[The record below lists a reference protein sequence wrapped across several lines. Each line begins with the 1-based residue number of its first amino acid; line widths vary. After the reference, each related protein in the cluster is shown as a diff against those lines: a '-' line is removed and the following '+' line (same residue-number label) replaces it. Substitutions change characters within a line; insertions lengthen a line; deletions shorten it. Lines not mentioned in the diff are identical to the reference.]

1 MATRTNNAPESLKQ
15 LIVRISPV
23 SHSPIIFDALS
34 KENGQLHCVVNNE
47 DKVVGLD
54 FYMASIPMEEEAAR
68 KVVQAYA
75 EQAGIPLESVV
86 VRSRLPKT
94 NNAAPKMRRKTDDAN
109 LVLVKSDK
117 QPQGKQESNQDYRS
131 LNEVNGKEDEFTKN
145 VQAMHDNHGKS
156 TAANPEGAVVKAADK
171 EPRKKRKYT
180 KTDPKA
186 VSKRSQAALKQ
197 FHAELQKSAATQEP
211 VETPAPTV
219 AAPADGSVSP
229 EVLKLALALQKLLA
243 GE

>member
-1 MATRTNNAPESLKQ
+1 MNQAAKTEALKQ

-94 NNAAPKMRRKTDDAN
+94 NKEVKHTRRKTDDAN
-109 LVLVKSDK
+109 LVLAHDSTKPKKDE
-117 QPQGKQESNQDYRS
+117 QESNQDYRS
-131 LNEVNGKEDEFTKN
+131 LNEINGKEDEFTKN

-156 TAANPEGAVVKAADK
+156 SAENPEGAVVKAADK
-171 EPRKKRKYT
+171 EPRKKRKYQRT
-180 KTDPKA
+180 PKA
-186 VSKRSQAALKQ
+186 QRSARSKAAYEQYVK
-197 FHAELQKSAATQEP
+197 ELGKTVEQQPEIMEP
-211 VETPAPTV
+211 
-219 AAPADGSVSP
+219 
-229 EVLKLALALQKLLA
+229 LLH
-243 GE
+243 